1 MEQSFGTYTT
11 TQRRAFE
18 RDVYDFARALGFS
31 KARAKASMLVA
42 RTFCGEEEYDT
53 DDTRLD
59 DDERDDSSDVL
70 VSLPLSTGMETT
82 HSSFARSFS
91 ATSPSIP
98 RSGNSARVGPEV
110 LPSVELRET
119 PQSEGGKSK
128 RTRKAAEDPSAG
140 PKGKKRKTDSDLC
153 TKNHEYEN
161 GDADAGIRAPHPP
174 ALQKPESNERQDTAA
189 TEHPQHEFNSKDSAE
204 SGVVEPQS
212 TNCTGRGP
220 SAINGEQAKNDQPEK
235 EGQQNSQESSKGKK
249 AKGEKQQSNPIM
261 PPKTPNSG
269 RKKRKRQHSG
279 PKEQST
285 PATMGENDT
294 SMDGLNG
301 MGDRGA
307 LETSSK
313 PHGQNAHSTGVDM
326 NGTAELHQAEEQSDL
341 PKSGPQEEK
350 EPDDAELL
358 LDKEKSALRETK
370 RGKFDQLLEE
380 LQVLEA
386 QKKTKKEEGHSI
398 NKKELLKSQKKPT
411 EGADKQKGDDGFE
424 VRAQELLRSQNAA
437 RRAREEKGKIEDA
450 VDGGKDQPAES
461 KKLEDTALQ
470 RKEKKM
476 TKREKKKKK
485 KKRQSEGASS
495 TATGL
500 ATVFQSPMIQSA

>member
-98 RSGNSARVGPEV
+98 WSGNPARAGPEV

-140 PKGKKRKTDSDLC
+140 PKGKRTKTNSDLC

-161 GDADAGIRAPHPP
+161 SDADAGISAPHPP
-174 ALQKPESNERQDTAA
+174 ALQKPESNERQETAA
-189 TEHPQHEFNSKDSAE
+189 NEHSQHEFNSKDSAA
-204 SGVVEPQS
+204 SGVLEPQS

-220 SAINGEQAKNDQPEK
+220 SAIDGEQAKNDQPEK

-269 RKKRKRQHSG
+269 KKKRKSQHSE
-279 PKEQST
+279 PKEQSA
-285 PATMGENDT
+285 PATVGENDT

-301 MGDRGA
+301 IGDRGA

-313 PHGQNAHSTGVDM
+313 PHGQNAHLNAIDM

-350 EPDDAELL
+350 EPDDAKLL
-358 LDKEKSALRETK
+358 LDEEKSVLRETK
-370 RGKFDQLLEE
+370 KEKFDQLLEE

-386 QKKTKKEEGHSI
+386 QKNSKKEEGHGV
-398 NKKELLKSQKKPT
+398 NKKELLKSQQKKLI
-411 EGADKQKGDDGFE
+411 EGADKNKGDDSLE
-424 VRAQELLRSQNAA
+424 VRAQELLRAQNAA
-437 RRAREEKGKIEDA
+437 RRAREEKGKTEDA
-450 VDGGKDQPAES
+450 VDGGKDQPSNS
-461 KKLEDTALQ
+461 KKVENTALQ
-470 RKEKKM
+470 RKEKKIM
-476 TKREKKKKK
+476 KREKK